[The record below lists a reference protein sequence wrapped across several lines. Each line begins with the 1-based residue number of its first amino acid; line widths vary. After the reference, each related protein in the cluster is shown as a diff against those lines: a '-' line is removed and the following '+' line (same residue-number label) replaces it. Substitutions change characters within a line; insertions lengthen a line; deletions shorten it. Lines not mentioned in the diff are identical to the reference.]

1 MSVRDV
7 LLSKLFGLKS
17 VRVCD
22 DDVFSGGFH
31 TPMVPK
37 AIYLSR
43 KNLHE
48 LMREAL
54 LGDFG
59 MAGKFQG
66 IPIFVVDA
74 FNEEAEPHLVVHGEF
89 E

>member
-1 MSVRDV
+1 MSVRDEI
-7 LLSKLFGLKS
+7 LLQLEGLVVGNS
-17 VRVCD
+17 G
-22 DDVFSGGFH
+22 FSPSH
-31 TPMVPK
+31 IVPK
-37 AIYLSR
+37 AIYISR

-48 LMREAL
+48 LMREAVM
-54 LGDFG
+54 GDFEV
-59 MAGKFQG
+59 AGKFQG